1 MEYSCLMTLAAKH
14 KSSVRK
20 MLKQYKDGKGGWC
33 IPYQIMKNILKDEL
47 LK

>member
-1 MEYSCLMTLAAKH
+1 MEYSCLMTLASKH

-20 MLKQYKDGKGGWC
+20 MLKQYKDGWC